1 MPEFKME
8 HILIDRYGND
18 LRNFYHLVLFYPFLK
33 NPFLTTCK
41 YYYQPRVL
49 YQSVGNL
56 GILRSIGFLWTSLLL
71 FLKSAGATFL
81 FWIHSCYHLWDCFGF
96 HFPYFS
102 AFAISFSFL
111 HFSLYVHY
119 IYHQCCD
126 WFLVL
131 VYYHGIWLPIG
142 QYLYVWMDNFHLI
155 FALLLSKI
163 LWILPSGLGRV

>member
-1 MPEFKME
+1 MLFMLYTFYHFSFDEWSFFNDFRFFLDQWKNELAFIFLVDNLEILFVEIFLNFLFISVNIDSSNLSRFFFQTHTAKEIADQLGFYFMPEFKME

-71 FLKSAGATFL
+71 LFLKSAGATFL
-81 FWIHSCYHLWDCFGF
+81 F
-96 HFPYFS
+96 
-102 AFAISFSFL
+102 
-111 HFSLYVHY
+111 
-119 IYHQCCD
+119 
-126 WFLVL
+126 
-131 VYYHGIWLPIG
+131 
-142 QYLYVWMDNFHLI
+142 
-155 FALLLSKI
+155 
-163 LWILPSGLGRV
+163 